1 MSSEQKLTAEG
12 CKVYAREAVTR
23 ALAAD
28 KTLWGDAAALSLFR
42 DFLRVRSVAGE
53 GVRTGA
59 YAQAAELLR
68 AVAEEMIRSASS
80 ARSSSGSKSDSS
92 DGPVV
97 VLLAFVFVV
106 VAFVAA
112 AVVAL

>member
-1 MSSEQKLTAEG
+1 MSSEQKLTAEE
-12 CKVYAREAVTR
+12 CKVYAREAVAR

-42 DFLRVRSVAGE
+42 DFLRVRSVSGE

-80 ARSSSGSKSDSS
+80 ERSSSGSKSDSS
-92 DGPVV
+92 DRPV
-97 VLLAFVFVV
+97 LVFVLV
-106 VAFVAA
+106 LVLA
-112 AVVAL
+112 AVVAAAAAAL